1 MSAVSSPASVWSLF
15 QDKPFRGM
23 WSSSFGYFTSNA
35 MVAMAAA
42 WMMVEFN
49 ASSFVIALVQTAVFL
64 PMFVLALPAGV
75 LADTTDRRRL
85 LLITLFVQALGVSV
99 LSVIL
104 MANAAGTAAV
114 LFFTLVFGCC
124 TAVMSPAWNS
134 MVGEMRSR
142 EELPIV
148 ILSMSIAYNG
158 ARALGPALAGLLF
171 SWLGSAWVLV
181 VAVVGIVGLWWAISI
196 WPPKAHPLSRLPAE
210 RIWGGTL
217 AGLRYARHSKPM
229 LAQLLRT
236 AAFGASGSALWA
248 LLPVIGQQNLGLKA
262 EGFGLLMA
270 CLGAGAVGIGL
281 FFGLL
286 RQRLTLEKLVVG
298 SGVIFAS
305 VMLIA
310 AVSSTKWLVYLA
322 LVVGGA
328 CWMVVMTIY
337 NTATQSSAPPW
348 VRSRASA
355 LQVLSALG
363 SFALGSA
370 IWGALASLASL
381 PTALCVAS
389 GAMLVG
395 SLLGPLYP
403 LRMGEYKDVTQVMPF
418 EDLLV
423 TDTPRPS
430 AGPIAVEL
438 SYRIVAN
445 HSTDFLNAISLLKSP
460 RQRDGATFWRVY
472 HDLGDSNR
480 YVERFI
486 VSSWADYLHQRARA
500 TMADKELESQLLA
513 HLQPGTTVSLQHYIA
528 ER

>member
-1 MSAVSSPASVWSLF
+1 
-15 QDKPFRGM
+15 
-23 WSSSFGYFTSNA
+23 
-35 MVAMAAA
+35 
-42 WMMVEFN
+42 
-49 ASSFVIALVQTAVFL
+49 
-64 PMFVLALPAGV
+64 
-75 LADTTDRRRL
+75 
-85 LLITLFVQALGVSV
+85 
-99 LSVIL
+99 
-104 MANAAGTAAV
+104 
-114 LFFTLVFGCC
+114 
-124 TAVMSPAWNS
+124 
-134 MVGEMRSR
+134 
-142 EELPIV
+142 
-148 ILSMSIAYNG
+148 
-158 ARALGPALAGLLF
+158 
-171 SWLGSAWVLV
+171 
-181 VAVVGIVGLWWAISI
+181 
-196 WPPKAHPLSRLPAE
+196 
-210 RIWGGTL
+210 
-217 AGLRYARHSKPM
+217 
-229 LAQLLRT
+229 
-236 AAFGASGSALWA
+236 
-248 LLPVIGQQNLGLKA
+248 
-262 EGFGLLMA
+262 
-270 CLGAGAVGIGL
+270 
-281 FFGLL
+281 
-286 RQRLTLEKLVVG
+286 
-298 SGVIFAS
+298 
-305 VMLIA
+305 
-310 AVSSTKWLVYLA
+310 
-322 LVVGGA
+322 
-328 CWMVVMTIY
+328 MVVMTIY

-355 LQVLSALG
+355 LHVLSALG

-438 SYRIVAN
+438 SYRIVAD